1 MARRST
7 VNMALAVAIA
17 ASTLVAP
24 VDAIVRRHDVPDARY
39 VIPDDYFPPLADIPI
54 EGQGVLIAPTWVITA
69 AHATQWQRKPID
81 HVMIAGKS
89 RNVSQVIVHP
99 GWKRVPQ
106 SEVGSEASRLA
117 TRLDNDDVAL
127 LRLSEPVTDVTPAS
141 IYRGEG
147 EVGHIVEIIGKGQ
160 TGTGK
165 DGIADDATHRT
176 VLHRAQ
182 NRIESANGHWLTYR
196 FDTGSRAL
204 PLEGIFGGGDS
215 GARLSCA
222 TMAAG
227 NWSASLRGDGQ
238 VVISPSVIPPDGTER
253 RHISSACRV
262 MRAGLM
268 RSLPRK
274 VTDGLSA
281 TAGPGSERGVA

>member
-204 PLEGIFGGGDS
+204 PIEGIFGGGDS
-215 GARLSCA
+215 GGPIVMRDHGGWKLIGLTSWGWSGGHIAIGDAAGRYGETAYIVRLSRYA
-222 TMAAG
+222 DWIDEIIASKG
-227 NWSASLRGDGQ
+227 N
-238 VVISPSVIPPDGTER
+238 
-253 RHISSACRV
+253 
-262 MRAGLM
+262 
-268 RSLPRK
+268 
-274 VTDGLSA
+274 
-281 TAGPGSERGVA
+281 